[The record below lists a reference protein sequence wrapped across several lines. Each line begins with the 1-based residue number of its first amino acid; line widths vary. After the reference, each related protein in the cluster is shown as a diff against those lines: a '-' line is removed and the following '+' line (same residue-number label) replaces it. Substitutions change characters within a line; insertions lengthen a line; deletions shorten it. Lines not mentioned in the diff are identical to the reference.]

1 MDANAARQQARALL
15 AKVALDGLPEPAKQT
30 AGPLFADFAE
40 TFWADYA
47 RHWKPATQRTSRGV
61 IDRDLNPV
69 FGAMPLADIRRA
81 DVMRWR
87 DGLGQRPGVFN
98 RALPVLAVM
107 LAYAEP
113 MGLRPKGSNPCKQ
126 MTCYRMQPKERFLS
140 PVEYRRL
147 GRALAEHEAQWPDI
161 IAIICLLLLTG
172 ARVGEIVGLKWG
184 EVQPPRLRLSDS
196 KTGPRFVYL
205 NGAAERVLNTMDRK
219 ADEAWV
225 FPNGRG
231 DGPTVMLPCRWS
243 QIRRAAAL
251 PDVRLHDLRHSFASV
266 AINDGVP
273 LLMIGRLLGHAL
285 PETTARYT
293 HLEDGSV
300 QEAAARVSQSLGQA
314 LEARR

>member
-1 MDANAARQQARALL
+1 
-15 AKVALDGLPEPAKQT
+15 
-30 AGPLFADFAE
+30 
-40 TFWADYA
+40 
-47 RHWKPATQRTSRGV
+47 
-61 IDRDLNPV
+61 
-69 FGAMPLADIRRA
+69 
-81 DVMRWR
+81 
-87 DGLGQRPGVFN
+87 
-98 RALPVLAVM
+98 
-107 LAYAEP
+107 

-196 KTGPRFVYL
+196 KTGPRFIYL
-205 NGAAERVLNTMDRK
+205 NGAAERVLDTMNRK

-266 AINDGVP
+266 AINDGVS
-273 LLMIGRLLGHAL
+273 LVMIGRLLGHAL

-300 QEAAARVSQSLGQA
+300 QEAAARVSRSLGQA